1 MIFISPQKLFSFSK
15 YLSFCRDFLVM
26 QKKQFDQKD
35 KVNLK
40 IHYVTTWITNNC
52 NAHIADYLRSKSNQ
66 TMKLGQLIEYNMR
79 NIFVEKSPTKYGGET
94 MTRPLSKKSKLSIS
108 LDQQCKVLN
117 SLFLL
122 YTNLRALQ
130 VQRNQAKNHLLLPH
144 IKLF

>member
-1 MIFISPQKLFSFSK
+1 MIFISPQKLFLFSR
-15 YLSFCRDFLVM
+15 YLSFCHDFLVM
-26 QKKQFDQKD
+26 QKKQLDQKD

-40 IHYVTTWITNNC
+40 IHYVTNWITNNC
-52 NAHIADYLRSKSNQ
+52 NAHIADYLRSKSTQ
-66 TMKLGQLIEYNMR
+66 TMTLGQLIEHNMR
-79 NIFVEKSPTKYGGET
+79 NIFVEKSLTKCDGET

-122 YTNLRALQ
+122 YTNLRAIQ